1 MPPRNCSDARRGIG
15 LATYAKRSTRSVW
28 TFGNTFVRV
37 GEFVKRFDTL
47 ALFFEQESR
56 WSPPS
61 QAESGIVAH
70 NRMSLS
76 YPLEIRRRQMQIEI
90 ATERLQALRDCL
102 CGVIEL
108 WLARRTPHW
117 TDPRTEPK
125 ELTVKCWACEKVD
138 VPADPQHLGCCDG
151 CKEKILTRKEVP
163 VDGEST
169 EAVHEYPLWTAVPRD
184 IASAQGESSE

>member
-1 MPPRNCSDARRGIG
+1 MVVLRLLRILDKSFRLRSSPYLPLSDV
-15 LATYAKRSTRSVW
+15 SVRL
-28 TFGNTFVRV
+28 GNFAYRLTPFCQI
-37 GEFVKRFDTL
+37 L
-47 ALFFEQESR
+47 EQESR

-125 ELTVKCWACEKVD
+125 EPTVKCWACEKVD

-169 EAVHEYPLWTAVPRD
+169 EAVHGYPLWTAVPRD